1 MNQFFIERVQIDCLH
16 IYRWVLGDIILIR
29 GGPLHRWVEWVGT
42 EKTHCKPFDLV
53 KTEQWVFGYTLC
65 VYPNRLDYTQFT
77 VMPYW
82 SNLRGR
88 ISSK

>member
-1 MNQFFIERVQIDCLH
+1 MDRSYPNAIEANLDFQRASSASFE
-16 IYRWVLGDIILIR
+16 R
-29 GGPLHRWVEWVGT
+29 VGT

-82 SNLRGR
+82 SNFRGR

>member
-1 MNQFFIERVQIDCLH
+1 MFYLIAMNIPRA
-16 IYRWVLGDIILIR
+16 
-29 GGPLHRWVEWVGT
+29 PLAWTVKRRVGT